1 MKLSLTKTIVALET
15 RMPKYILGDSQE
27 LLKEMQNE
35 SVDCVYMDPPFN
47 SDAKYRLNPDSELGF
62 DDVFSSNLEYTNL
75 VEPIVSE
82 CKRLLKK
89 NGSLFFHISANEM
102 AVPLVICEKHFKKV
116 QPIFWKRSRSK
127 NNVKTKL
134 GSTID
139 VILWCSNVK
148 KPKFNM
154 TYQPLDEYY
163 AKNSYKNKD
172 SRGNYALGHIVYT
185 ATQRTKNK
193 DRLYSLNHDDKTYE
207 PENGWRLSKQ
217 DLLGLIDDDRVHF
230 PTKEGANPYKKIYK
244 HESLGKPCT
253 DLWDDIHSI
262 AQGTESRRYPTQ
274 KPVSL
279 LKRIIKLTTDEGGVI
294 LDPVA
299 GSGTTGV
306 AAKLLN
312 RDFILIDKNP
322 DAIEICKKRIKEET

>member
-1 MKLSLTKTIVALET
+1 MKLSPTKTIVALET

-75 VEPIVSE
+75 VEPIVHE

-163 AKNSYKNKD
+163 AKK
-172 SRGNYALGHIVYT
+172 T
-185 ATQRTKNK
+185 RT
-193 DRLYSLNHDDKTYE
+193 D
-207 PENGWRLSKQ
+207 
-217 DLLGLIDDDRVHF
+217 
-230 PTKEGANPYKKIYK
+230 
-244 HESLGKPCT
+244 CT
-253 DLWDDIHSI
+253 H
-262 AQGTESRRYPTQ
+262 
-274 KPVSL
+274 
-279 LKRIIKLTTDEGGVI
+279 
-294 LDPVA
+294 
-299 GSGTTGV
+299 
-306 AAKLLN
+306 
-312 RDFILIDKNP
+312 
-322 DAIEICKKRIKEET
+322 